1 MRLFLNPPLRR
12 DCVLAFDLDGT
23 LYDNPGYIRAQE
35 ESQVRQLAQFLSL
48 TYDEAAQKILD
59 IRQKRAARNL
69 PAASLGDIFRGLG
82 VSDELI
88 IQWRRDHIHPR
99 EWLTEDSRLQNT
111 LTALTSH
118 HALALITNN
127 PKSVATE
134 SLSALGI
141 ISCFTNIIG
150 LDDTF
155 KSKPHPAPYRAF
167 LDAARRLPEDCIV
180 IGDRYSVDIE
190 PALQLGMQGVL
201 IERPSEVHLLPEI
214 LD

>member
-23 LYDNPGYIRAQE
+23 LYDNPEYIRAQE
-35 ESQVRQLAQFLSL
+35 ESQVRQLAQFLGL
-48 TYDEAAQKILD
+48 PLD
-59 IRQKRAARNL
+59 GAVARIHGIRQTRTARNL
-69 PAASLGDIFRGLG
+69 PAASLGDIFRELG

-88 IQWRRDHIHPR
+88 VQWRRDNIHPR
-99 EWLTEDSRLQNT
+99 EWLSDDPRLQGT
-111 LTALTSH
+111 LATLSSH
-118 HALALITNN
+118 HELALITNN
-127 PKSVATE
+127 PKSVAAE

-141 ISCFTNIIG
+141 LAYFTNIVA

-167 LDAARRLPEDCIV
+167 LEAGRRPPQDCIV

-190 PALQLGMQGVL
+190 PALGLGMQGIL
-201 IERPSEVHLLPEI
+201 IETPSEVHLLPEI
-214 LD
+214 LE